1 MVERGK
7 FLDGSTLGHVM
18 RMTLLGGVGITFV
31 FLVDLVNLF
40 WIAYFGNEQLVAAIG
55 FAFAVQFFSV
65 SSGVGMMIA
74 TTAIVSRQIGR
85 GDMDRAREE
94 ATSAMILT
102 VIFQVGVATLIV
114 LFRYPLLEMVGAQGE
129 TLELAARYLLFTI
142 PSLAIMAIGL
152 SGSAILRAEGD
163 GRRAMYVTVSGGILL
178 LFVDPPL
185 IYLLGLDGAAI
196 GIVLFR
202 FTLAVQ
208 AMRFLI
214 GKHDLLAPP
223 ALASVRRCVLPF
235 FAVAGPALLTQMATP
250 FGYYILTSVI
260 APFGD
265 SAVAGWAVVNRV
277 SVVAFG
283 SIFSLSGAVG
293 GIFGQNYGAGLW
305 DRVRSTY
312 RDALVFCLGYT
323 IIVWAALSLSAGAII
338 AAFDLSSEG
347 AEVYRAFG
355 YVGSA
360 SFILLGGL
368 FVSVA
373 AFNSLGKPIRAT
385 LMTWL
390 RDGVLML
397 PVAWWMASL
406 TGATGAVYAQAMVGS
421 VVGVVSALWGW
432 RFVRALGEHDALAA
446 KEPA

>member
-1 MVERGK
+1 MQTRGR
-7 FLDGSTLGHVM
+7 FLDGSTMGHVV
-18 RMTLLGGVGITFV
+18 RMTLLGGLGITFV

-40 WIAYFGNEQLVAAIG
+40 WIAYFGTEQLVAAIG

-65 SSGVGMMIA
+65 STGVGMMIA

-102 VIFQVGVATLIV
+102 VGVQVFVAALIV
-114 LFRYPLLEMVGAQGE
+114 TFRYPLLELAGAEGE
-129 TLELAARYLLFTI
+129 TLEIAARYLLFTI
-142 PSLAIMAIGL
+142 PSLAVMAIGL

-178 LFVDPPL
+178 LFIDPPL
-185 IYLLGLDGAAI
+185 IYLFGLDGAAA
-196 GIVLFR
+196 GIIAFR
-202 FTLAVQ
+202 FTLAIQ
-208 AMRFLI
+208 ALRFLI

-223 ALASVRRCVLPF
+223 ALKSVLRCTLPF

-265 SAVAGWAVVNRV
+265 SAVAGWAVVNRM

-293 GIFGQNYGAGLW
+293 GIFGQNFGAGLW
-305 DRVRSTY
+305 PRVVSTY
-312 RDALVFCLGYT
+312 RDALVFCLVYT
-323 IIVWAALSLSAGAII
+323 VLAWVILSLSAGGIVT
-338 AAFDLSSEG
+338 AFGLTAEG

-368 FVSVA
+368 FVSVS
-373 AFNSLGKPIRAT
+373 AFNTLGKPMRAT
-385 LMTWL
+385 AMTWL
-390 RDGVLML
+390 RDGVLIL
-397 PVAWWMASL
+397 PVAWAL
-406 TGATGAVYAQAMVGS
+406 TNITGATGAVYAQAMVGA
-421 VVGVVSALWGW
+421 VVGVLSALWGW
-432 RFVRALGEHDALAA
+432 RFVKSLGGAETAR
-446 KEPA
+446 P

>member
-1 MVERGK
+1 MAERGR
-7 FLDGSTLGHVM
+7 FLDGSTMGHVT
-18 RMTLLGGVGITFV
+18 RMTLLGGLGITFV

-65 SSGVGMMIA
+65 STGVGMMIA

-102 VIFQVGVATLIV
+102 VGFQACVALLIV
-114 LFRYPLLEMVGAQGE
+114 LFRYPLLELVGAQGD
-129 TLELAARYLLFTI
+129 TLEMAARYLLITI

-163 GRRAMYVTVSGGILL
+163 GRRAMYVTVSGGVLL
-178 LFVDPPL
+178 LFIDPPL

-202 FTLAVQ
+202 ITLAIQ

-214 GKHDLLAPP
+214 AKHDLLAPP
-223 ALASVRRCVLPF
+223 AFAALKRCVLPF

-293 GIFGQNYGAGLW
+293 GIFGQNYGAELW
-305 DRVRSTY
+305 ARVRTTY
-312 RDALVFCLGYT
+312 RDALLFCLGYT
-323 IIVWAALSLSAGAII
+323 IFAWAVLSLSASSII
-338 AAFDLSSEG
+338 AAFNLSAEG

-368 FVSVA
+368 FVSVS

-421 VVGVVSALWGW
+421 AVGILSAFWGW
-432 RFVRALGEHDALAA
+432 RFVASLGQSDPAA
-446 KEPA
+446 SQEPA

>member
-1 MVERGK
+1 M
-7 FLDGSTLGHVM
+7 GHVT
-18 RMTLLGGVGITFV
+18 RMTLLGGLGITFV

-65 SSGVGMMIA
+65 STGVGMMIA

-102 VIFQVGVATLIV
+102 VGFQACVALLIV
-114 LFRYPLLEMVGAQGE
+114 LFRYPLLELVGAQGD
-129 TLELAARYLLFTI
+129 TLEMAARYLLITI

-163 GRRAMYVTVSGGILL
+163 GRRAMYVTVSGGVLL
-178 LFVDPPL
+178 LFIDPPL

-202 FTLAVQ
+202 ITLAIQ

-214 GKHDLLAPP
+214 AKHDLLAPP
-223 ALASVRRCVLPF
+223 AFAALKRCVLPF

-293 GIFGQNYGAGLW
+293 GIFGQNYGAELW
-305 DRVRSTY
+305 ARVRTTY
-312 RDALVFCLGYT
+312 RDALLFCLGYT
-323 IIVWAALSLSAGAII
+323 IFAWAVLSLSASSII
-338 AAFDLSSEG
+338 AAFNLSAEG

-368 FVSVA
+368 FVSVS

-421 VVGVVSALWGW
+421 AVGILSAFWGW
-432 RFVRALGEHDALAA
+432 RFVASLGQSDPAA
-446 KEPA
+446 SQEPA

>member
-1 MVERGK
+1 M
-7 FLDGSTLGHVM
+7 GHVT
-18 RMTLLGGVGITFV
+18 RMTLLGGLGITFV

-65 SSGVGMMIA
+65 STGVGMMIA

-102 VIFQVGVATLIV
+102 VGFQACVALLIV
-114 LFRYPLLEMVGAQGE
+114 LFRYPLLELVGAQGD
-129 TLELAARYLLFTI
+129 TLEMAARYLLITI

-163 GRRAMYVTVSGGILL
+163 GRRAMYVTVSGGVLL
-178 LFVDPPL
+178 LFIDPPL

-202 FTLAVQ
+202 ITLAIQ

-214 GKHDLLAPP
+214 AKHDLLAPP
-223 ALASVRRCVLPF
+223 AFAALKRCVLPF

-293 GIFGQNYGAGLW
+293 GIFGQNYGAELW
-305 DRVRSTY
+305 ARVRTTY
-312 RDALVFCLGYT
+312 RDALLFCLGYT
-323 IIVWAALSLSAGAII
+323 IFAWAVLSLSASSII
-338 AAFDLSSEG
+338 AAFNLSAEG

-368 FVSVA
+368 FVSVS

-421 VVGVVSALWGW
+421 AVGILSAFWGW
-432 RFVRALGEHDALAA
+432 RFVVSLGQSDPAA
-446 KEPA
+446 SQEPA

>member
-1 MVERGK
+1 M
-7 FLDGSTLGHVM
+7 GHVT
-18 RMTLLGGVGITFV
+18 RMTLLGGLGITFV

-65 SSGVGMMIA
+65 STGVGMMIA

-102 VIFQVGVATLIV
+102 VGFQACVALLIV
-114 LFRYPLLEMVGAQGE
+114 LFRYPLLELVGAQGD
-129 TLELAARYLLFTI
+129 TLEMAARYLLITI

-163 GRRAMYVTVSGGILL
+163 GRRAMYVTVSGGVLL
-178 LFVDPPL
+178 LFIDPPL

-202 FTLAVQ
+202 ITLAIQ

-214 GKHDLLAPP
+214 AKHDLLAPP
-223 ALASVRRCVLPF
+223 AFAALKRCVLPF

-293 GIFGQNYGAGLW
+293 GIFGQNYGAELW
-305 DRVRSTY
+305 ARVRTTY
-312 RDALVFCLGYT
+312 RDALLFCLGYT
-323 IIVWAALSLSAGAII
+323 IFAWAVLSLSASSII
-338 AAFDLSSEG
+338 AAFNLSAEG

-368 FVSVA
+368 FVSVS

-421 VVGVVSALWGW
+421 AVGILSAFWGW
-432 RFVRALGEHDALAA
+432 RFVASLGQSGTAA
-446 KEPA
+446 SQEPA